1 MKPLNAPRAPRQAPG
16 IFRPLAALAALATVT
31 VTGCASVD
39 GLRTGLPSDKAPA
52 ATEAAAPAPASAPA
66 PPVSQA
72 EGTAGPRARRV
83 AQANPA
89 EEPADLPAAEL
100 TPQIIFQLLASE
112 IAAQRGQAGSAT
124 ATYLSLAQKTRDPR
138 LARRATELA
147 LSERS
152 LERALQAAQLWRELA
167 PGSSLAAQTLETLWL
182 STGRFGDARPLIVQR
197 LERARAD
204 GSIGEVYEQLQR
216 NLMRGADRAAALAL
230 LDDLAQADPQ
240 VPQARLAVANLA
252 HAADQHDR
260 AALEAGKALALRPDD
275 EGIVVATARF
285 VQASSAG
292 TAGAIRVLQAYLT
305 RFPKALEARFQYAR
319 LLASDGRTA
328 DARRE
333 MELALR
339 EDPDSPAILFSLA
352 QLAYQNKQS
361 AAAADYLKRYIG
373 LSDSVP
379 RDNNP
384 AYLFLSQ
391 IAEDQNQLPQ
401 AIEWLEKVNRG
412 EQAMQAL
419 LRKAVLMARNG
430 QLEPAREMLRNTTA
444 PTNRER
450 VQLIA
455 VEAQLLRDAK
465 RAPEAFDVLDKA
477 LERLPNNP
485 ELLYDHAMAA
495 ERIDRLTVM
504 ESSLRKLIQVKPDH
518 AHAYNALGY
527 SLAERNLRLDE
538 AQTLIERALQLMP
551 DDAHIL
557 DSMGWVLYRR
567 GQHEKAAEFLRRAYA
582 LRPEAEIAA
591 HLGEVLW
598 AMGRTEEARK
608 LWADARGREPD
619 NQILKE
625 TLARLNVAL

>member
-1 MKPLNAPRAPRQAPG
+1 MKPLKAPRARRHVPG
-16 IFRPLAALAALATVT
+16 GFRPLAALAAVAAVT
-31 VTGCASVD
+31 ITGCAAVD
-39 GLRTGLPSDKAPA
+39 GLHAAEPALQPRTASPTAQH
-52 ATEAAAPAPASAPA
+52 AAAGGRGPSI
-66 PPVSQA
+66 SQA
-72 EGTAGPRARRV
+72 GGAAGQRARRPLPV
-83 AQANPA
+83 GAGDEA
-89 EEPADLPAAEL
+89 EDLPKVDL
-100 TPQIIFQLLASE
+100 TPQLIFQLLASE

-152 LERALQAAQLWRELA
+152 LERAMQAAQLWRELS

-182 STGRFGDARPLIVQR
+182 STGRFGDARPLILQR

-204 GSIGEVYEQLQR
+204 GSVGDVYEQLQR
-216 NLMRGADRAAALAL
+216 NLMRGTDRKGALAL
-230 LDDLAQADPQ
+230 LEDIASADPQ

-252 HAADQHDR
+252 HAAEQHDR
-260 AALEAGKALALRPDD
+260 AALEAGKALALLPDD
-275 EGIVVATARF
+275 EAIVVATARF

-292 TAGAIRVLQAYLT
+292 TAGAVRVLQAYLD

-319 LLASDGRTA
+319 LLAGDGRTA
-328 DARRE
+328 EARRE

-352 QLAYQNKQS
+352 QLAYQNKQP
-361 AAAADYLKRYIG
+361 AAAADYLQRYIG
-373 LSDSVP
+373 LADSVP

-391 IAEDQNQLPQ
+391 IAEDQNKLPQ

-419 LRKAVLMARNG
+419 MRRAVLMSRDGQIESARN
-430 QLEPAREMLRNTTA
+430 LLRNTTA
-444 PTNRER
+444 ATSRER

-455 VEAQLLRDAK
+455 VEAQLLRDAN
-465 RAPEAFDVLDKA
+465 RAPEAFEVLDKA
-477 LERLPNNP
+477 LERQPDNP
-485 ELLYDHAMAA
+485 ELLYDHAMLA
-495 ERIDRLTVM
+495 ERIDRLAVM
-504 ESSLRKLIQVKPDH
+504 ETSLRKLIQLKPDH

-527 SLAERNLRLDE
+527 SLAERNVRLDE
-538 AQTLIERALQLMP
+538 AQTLIARALQLMP

-567 GQHEKAAEFLRRAYA
+567 GQFDKAAEYLRRAYQ

-598 AMGRTEEARK
+598 AMGRNDEARK
-608 LWADARGREPD
+608 LWADARGREPN